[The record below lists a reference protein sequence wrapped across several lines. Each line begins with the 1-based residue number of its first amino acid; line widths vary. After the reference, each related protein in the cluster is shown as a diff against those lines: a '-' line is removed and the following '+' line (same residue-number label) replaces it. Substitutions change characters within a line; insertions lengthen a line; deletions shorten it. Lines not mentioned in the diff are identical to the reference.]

1 MAQRNSAK
9 KIAVSDRQM
18 DRIQVNGL
26 TIELTDVMTGG
37 RDQGRYLYY
46 QLHMSMKKA
55 DRVDIIVS
63 FLMES

>member
-1 MAQRNSAK
+1 MAQRDSAE

-37 RDQGRYLYY
+37 RDQSRYLYY
-46 QLHMSMKKA
+46 QLQMSIKKA
-55 DRVDIIVS
+55 DRVDRKSVV
-63 FLMES
+63 